1 MNPTVMQDLPYRHV
15 SASRGLAWWRQ
26 GWRSF
31 LRAPWAWVGLSV
43 ALLVGSMVLHMLP
56 LGGAVAQW
64 LAMPLFTLG
73 AVFASVLR
81 RRWARARSITPEG
94 LAAEADNDGAFG
106 ESSKQWGS
114 RLGSLLL
121 ASLIVLLAMGV
132 LVLLLALGLAALF
145 GVGLL
150 RLEAIG
156 HMMEASPG
164 AVLAGLG
171 MGAGALLA
179 AGMLVLLVL
188 FLCSVAFWFV
198 GTLVALGGVA
208 PWVAVQLSVRAA
220 LANLGALLVF
230 SVLLIPFTILAMI
243 PLGMGMLVLL
253 PVISGASYASY
264 DDVFGAAPGVYA
276 SAPPALAP

>member
-1 MNPTVMQDLPYRHV
+1 MNHPPFRHV
-15 SASRGLAWWRQ
+15 PASRGIAWWGQ

-31 LRAPWAWVGLSV
+31 LRAPWAWVGLSL
-43 ALLVGSMVLHMLP
+43 ALLLGSMLLHLLP

-81 RRWARARSITPEG
+81 RRWLRARAITPEG
-94 LAAEADNDGAFG
+94 LAAEADNEGALG
-106 ESSKQWGS
+106 ESSQQWGT
-114 RLGSLLL
+114 RIGPLLL
-121 ASLIVLLAMGV
+121 ASLFVLLAVGV
-132 LVLLLALGLAALF
+132 LVLVIGLALAGLF

-164 AVLAGLG
+164 AVMAGVG

-179 AGMLVLLVL
+179 AGLLVLLAL

-208 PWVAVQLSVRAA
+208 PWTAVGLSVRAA

-243 PLGMGMLVLL
+243 PMGLGMLVLL

-264 DDVFGAAPGVYA
+264 DDVFGAAPQQTMR
-276 SAPPALAP
+276 PL